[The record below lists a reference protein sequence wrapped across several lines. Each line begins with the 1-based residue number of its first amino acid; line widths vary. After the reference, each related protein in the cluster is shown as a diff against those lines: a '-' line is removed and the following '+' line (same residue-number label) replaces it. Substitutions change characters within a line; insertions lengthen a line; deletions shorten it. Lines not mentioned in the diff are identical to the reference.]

1 MQNFYLNQDEA
12 LELIKKL
19 SHQDLLNMGI
29 DQVAYIKNI
38 KGQYIV
44 YGADGA
50 QLSIMDS
57 YDMAL
62 TAIQI
67 SELFPVTLH

>member
-1 MQNFYLNQDEA
+1 MQNFYLNQDQT
-12 LELIKKL
+12 LELIRQL
-19 SHQDLLNMGI
+19 SHQDMLNMGV

-38 KGQYIV
+38 EGQYIV

-50 QLSIMDS
+50 RLSVMDS

-62 TAIQI
+62 TAIKI

>member
-38 KGQYIV
+38 KGQYVV
-44 YGADGA
+44 YGADGS